1 MNEHETATQT
11 PNLDELMLRVR
22 RQQEVIADIMIERR
36 LDRARMAVFELQVK
50 ELEAVNEGIRRAL
63 RGREGPAGRGD
74 ANSKR
79 RMG

>member
-1 MNEHETATQT
+1 
-11 PNLDELMLRVR
+11 
-22 RQQEVIADIMIERR
+22 
-36 LDRARMAVFELQVK
+36 MAVLELQIK

-63 RGREGPAGRGD
+63 RGREGPAGRE